1 MRSVAFLHMVRLRSA
16 ALLLAV
22 LLLACGAA
30 SGCSFLGGE
39 DFRPSLEYDIDRLVA
54 QSEEAARQAPAY
66 SGDPSVELA
75 GDVPAFSA
83 DEITSQ
89 SFEDYWP
96 LDSLGR
102 VTGAFA
108 CVGWETMPTQ
118 ERGDIHE
125 IHPTGWEQ
133 RRYSWVDG
141 GALYNR
147 CHLISHSLG
156 AEDANERNLM
166 TGTRSMN
173 VAGMQ
178 PYEMEIVDYIR
189 ETGNHVMYR
198 VVPVFSGDNLV
209 ADGVHL
215 QAQSVEDGGEGV
227 SFNVYC
233 YNVEPGVWI
242 DYATGENGPDGTEGD
257 AKGPAAESVPSSK
270 YVLNT
275 KSMRIHRAD
284 CEAVASMSDQNKE
297 PWDGTVRE
305 ARAQG
310 YSSCGIC
317 NP

>member
-1 MRSVAFLHMVRLRSA
+1 MQLSNLLHTFRLRSA
-16 ALLLAV
+16 ALLLTV

-30 SGCSFLGGE
+30 SGCSFLGDGG
-39 DFRPSLEYDIDRLVA
+39 FRPSLDYDVEQVVA
-54 QSEEAARQAPAY
+54 QSEEAADQAPSY
-66 SGDPSVELA
+66 SGDPAVELD
-75 GDVPAFSA
+75 GNVPAFSE
-83 DEITSQ
+83 DEITAQ
-89 SFEDYWP
+89 AFEDYWP
-96 LDSLGR
+96 LDGLGR

-108 CVGWETMPTQ
+108 CVGVETMPTQ
-118 ERGDIHE
+118 KRGDIHE
-125 IHPTGWEQ
+125 VHPTGWEQ
-133 RRYSWVDG
+133 QRYSWVDG

-215 QAQSVEDGGEGV
+215 QARSVEDGGEGV

-233 YNVEPGVWI
+233 YNVEPGVRI
-242 DYATGENGPDGTEGD
+242 DYATGENESDGTIGVAVEDGQ
-257 AKGPAAESVPSSK
+257 PSR

-275 KSMRIHRAD
+275 KSMRIHRAN
-284 CEAVASMSDQNKE
+284 CEAVSSMSQQNKKA
-297 PWDGTVRE
+297 WDGTVKE
-305 ARAQG
+305 AQAQE
-310 YSSCGIC
+310 YSPCGVC
-317 NP
+317 KP